1 MSRIIK
7 ATGGLEINI
16 DHNAEGVF
24 VCLNGRLDF
33 DSSPCLR
40 DSLLALLEGEHPE
53 ALVVDLTETPYIDF
67 SGIATLIEA
76 LKIARNHETTL
87 RLKGL
92 HGPLLHLF
100 EVTGL
105 SALFETTGP
114 ENHSAVSKV
123 L

>member
-16 DHNAEGVF
+16 DHDAEGAF
-24 VCLNGRLDF
+24 VRLNGRLNF
-33 DSSPCLR
+33 DSSPALR
-40 DSLLALLEGEHPE
+40 DCLLGLLQGEHPE
-53 ALVVDLTETPYIDF
+53 ALVVDLAETPYIDF

-76 LKIARNHETTL
+76 LKIARNRKTTL

-114 ENHSAVSKV
+114 ENHSAVAKV